1 MQDISCVG
9 KCSLSV
15 AMPIISAMGCE
26 CCVLPTAVLSTHT
39 AFKNFNI
46 VDLTDN
52 IKRVTKMWQRENID
66 FDMIYTGYLASNRQV
81 DLALALADDF
91 GGEDKLLFVDPVM
104 GDFGKLYT
112 GFESS
117 YPSHMRKLCKRA
129 DIIVP
134 NLTEAFCLLDEEY
147 RENVSLDEAFDM
159 AKRLTRDG
167 AKAAVI
173 TGIASDEGMLGV
185 VKYDREK
192 DEHFSYFQDRVETP
206 FPLHGSGDVF
216 ASVTV
221 GAVASGMD
229 IDRSISLA
237 VDFTAKAVE
246 ETVKN
251 ENRRW
256 YGIDFET
263 VLNDLKLT
271 DGEL

>member
-1 MQDISCVG
+1 MG

-26 CCVLPTAVLSTHT
+26 CCVLPTALLSTHT

-52 IKRVTKMWQRENID
+52 ISAVTDIWKREDIE
-66 FDMIYTGYLASNRQV
+66 FDIIYTGYLASERQV
-81 DLALALADDF
+81 DLAIKLSEDF
-91 GGEDKLLFVDPVM
+91 AASGQMLFVDPVM

-112 GFESS
+112 GFEST
-117 YPSHMRKLCKRA
+117 YPEHMRRLCAMA

-134 NLTEAFCLLDEEY
+134 NLTEAFCLLGEDY
-147 RENVSLDEAFDM
+147 KENIEKDEAFLM
-159 AKRLTRDG
+159 AERLTGIG
-167 AKAAVI
+167 AKTAVI
-173 TGIASDEGMLGV
+173 TGVSDGEGKLGV
-185 VKYDREK
+185 VKYDRIKNEY
-192 DEHFSYFQDRVETP
+192 FSYFNDKIKTD

-216 ASVTV
+216 ASVAV
-221 GAVASGMD
+221 GAIASGMETD
-229 IDRSISLA
+229 KALAFA
-237 VDFTAKAVE
+237 VDFTSRAVE

-263 VLNDLKLT
+263 VLH
-271 DGEL
+271 ELRLR